1 MIYKNKDITANINE
15 VGVNIGNINANFY
28 TKDIE
33 TASIRIYIKWQ
44 NGAFDLNNNVFTPKL
59 DLFCEDGSIFIDEP
73 LKIILSEKGL
83 IQYNVTK
90 SVSRHVGNVKAK
102 LYLVNEDES
111 IHVVSFDFNINDSG
125 GDDLVS
131 KEISVNLVEDT
142 VVRILKNEK
151 VSLLGKNF
159 EQKISNDAKAY
170 LDANVAKFKGQKG
183 DKGDR
188 GLQGLKG
195 ERGIQGIKGDRGV
208 QGPKGDKGDKG
219 DRGLQGI
226 QGVPGV
232 IPDTQNWQKFKLST
246 DDGRNFYE
254 NGLSL
259 DFNDADQLKNL
270 PIGTRYIANCTNTP
284 ANATS
289 KHGWVTKLS
298 RDVVELI
305 EFRPFNSKQVFIKRF
320 HIDWKD
326 WEQVDSD
333 FTDTGWQMLTL
344 INGVQSYGVT
354 SKPQY
359 RLIKH
364 NGVITLM
371 LRGAAKNITKAN
383 TTIAVLPSN
392 ISKYITQ
399 ALPFLQNG
407 SFKGGR
413 ATTIRWSVE
422 TSGNIKME
430 RVSFDESNGIA
441 GDWYPIDQNFIL

>member
-28 TKDIE
+28 NKDIE
-33 TASIRIYIKWQ
+33 TASIRIYVKWQ
-44 NGAFDLNNNVFTPKL
+44 NDAFDLSNNVFTPKL

-142 VVRILKNEK
+142 VIRILKDNK
-151 VSLLGKNF
+151 VSLLGKKF
-159 EQKISNDAKAY
+159 EQKISDDAKAY
-170 LDANVAKFKGQKG
+170 INANASRF
-183 DKGDR
+183 
-188 GLQGLKG
+188 
-195 ERGIQGIKGDRGV
+195 
-208 QGPKGDKGDKG
+208 KGDKGDKG

-226 QGVPGV
+226 QGERGVQGVKGDRGLQGTKGEKGDKGDKGDRGLQGTPGI

-246 DDGRNFYE
+246 DDGKTFYE
-254 NGLSL
+254 VGHTL
-259 DFNDADQLKNL
+259 DFNDDEQLKNL
-270 PIGTRYIANCTNTP
+270 PIGSRYIANCTNTP
-284 ANATS
+284 VNATS

-298 RDVVELI
+298 RGAVQLI
-305 EFRPFNSKQVFIKRF
+305 EFRPFNSKQIFVKRF
-320 HIDWKD
+320 HIDWNG
-326 WEQVDSD
+326 WEQVDAD
-333 FTDTGWQMLTL
+333 FMDTGWLPLKL
-344 INGVQSYGVT
+344 INGVQSYGST
-354 SKPQY
+354 TTPQY
-359 RLIKH
+359 RFIKN
-364 NGVITLM
+364 NGVLTLA
-371 LRGAAKNITKAN
+371 LRGAVKNITRAN
-383 TTIAVLPSN
+383 TIIAVIPNN

-399 ALPFLQNG
+399 TLPFLQNG

-413 ATTIRWSVE
+413 ATTIRWSLE

-441 GDWYPIDQNFIL
+441 GDWYPIDAHFTL